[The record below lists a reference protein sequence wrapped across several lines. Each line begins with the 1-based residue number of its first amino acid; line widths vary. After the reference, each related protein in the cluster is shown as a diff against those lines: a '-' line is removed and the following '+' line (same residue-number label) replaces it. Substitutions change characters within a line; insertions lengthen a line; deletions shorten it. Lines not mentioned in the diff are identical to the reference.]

1 MSLGIAA
8 IMVSSSSA
16 MLLLGPRVYAEMAHD
31 GFLPSFLRGDPG
43 SPPRAAVALQ
53 GAIAISLLYMHSVG
67 ELLSNVAGILVF
79 FSALVAVG
87 LFAARRRR
95 PDLEPPRPAAL
106 VAATVYAGSSVWML
120 YNAFKAQTGLLPW
133 IAMATGA
140 ALIGY
145 ALSASR
151 SN

>member
-16 MLLLGPRVYAEMAHD
+16 MLLVGPRVYAEMARD
-31 GFLPSFLRGDPG
+31 GFLPSSLGGAPG
-43 SPPRAAVALQ
+43 SPPRAAIVLQ
-53 GAIAISLLYMHSVG
+53 GALAIALLYMHSVG

-87 LFAARRRR
+87 LFAVRRRR
-95 PDLEPPRPAAL
+95 PDLDTPRPWAL
-106 VAATVYAGSSVWML
+106 VAAAVYAASSVWML

-133 IAMATGA
+133 IASATGA

-145 ALSASR
+145 ALSAKRPS
-151 SN
+151 